1 MYDDAM
7 RMTCADRLI
16 HVSSAISEANE
27 ASSRFDD
34 APPTNSPD
42 ICCSTLRPIAPRTAP
57 VHRALAGARTPESTR
72 NRTAMTAAS
81 STNVTRIAS
90 HLLPH
95 DTSGSSEATP
105 SQPATVPRPAVP
117 STVTTAEAA
126 RAPPTPIAR
135 ARLRS
140 MTSQNGTS
148 SVSRSQIAR
157 MAVRSEPMA
166 PIAAPTRPTRE
177 RMPAMESPAGGA
189 IWSVLMSP
197 PSPTSPGTARS
208 TASTRASHASL
219 LPASQRAAIENRRR
233 TPANR
238 LNSVR

>member
-7 RMTCADRLI
+7 SITWADRLI
-16 HVSSAISEANE
+16 HSSSAMSEANE
-27 ASSRFDD
+27 ASSGFDE

-42 ICCSTLRPIAPRTAP
+42 SCCSTLRPTAP
-57 VHRALAGARTPESTR
+57 SSAPVQRAFAGARTPESTR
-72 NRTAMTAAS
+72 KRTAMAAAS
-81 STNVTRIAS
+81 STKVTRIAS

-105 SQPATVPRPAVP
+105 SQPATAPSPAVP
-117 STVTTAEAA
+117 STVTAAEAA
-126 RAPPTPIAR
+126 SAPPTPIAR
-135 ARLRS
+135 ARFRS

-157 MAVRSEPMA
+157 MAVRSDPMA
-166 PIAAPTRPTRE
+166 PIAAPMRPTRE
-177 RMPAMESPAGGA
+177 RMPAMESPAGA
-189 IWSVLMSP
+189 SIFSVLMSP

-208 TASTRASHASL
+208 TASTRASQASL
-219 LPASQRAAIENRRR
+219 LPASHRAAIEKPRR

-238 LNSVR
+238 LNRVR